1 MSKRNGSMKHSPFD
15 YLIQY
20 GYSSM
25 LPYSI
30 SRPQWVKTTHVD
42 IIHLQTEA
50 DMKGQNRHI
59 LEFINNIQNIFMYH
73 LNMNGSFQGLFC
85 LGPLWTKQQD
95 NFTKSHNILKLW
107 DICSDLP
114 DHYETWQIS
123 QEQCCQGICQISEW
137 YDYFD
142 TDLMTLRLC
151 RILWLGV

>member
-85 LGPLWTKQQD
+85 PGPLWTKQQD
-95 NFTKSHNILKLW
+95 NLH
-107 DICSDLP
+107 
-114 DHYETWQIS
+114 QIS
-123 QEQCCQGICQISEW
+123 QHFEAVRYMFRFAWSLW
-137 YDYFD
+137 NL
-142 TDLMTLRLC
+142 TDLSGTVLPRYLSNIRMIWLFWYWSHDFQTL
-151 RILWLGV
+151 